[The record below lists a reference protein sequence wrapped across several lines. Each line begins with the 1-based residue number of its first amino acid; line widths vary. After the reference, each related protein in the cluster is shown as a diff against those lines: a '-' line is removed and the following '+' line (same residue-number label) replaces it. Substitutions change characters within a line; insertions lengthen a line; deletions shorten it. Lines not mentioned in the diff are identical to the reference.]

1 MCDTFVHIPSQKSG
15 SVIFGK
21 NSDREPNEA
30 QQIVHYPRKIRVKV
44 SRKATFIELEVP
56 VESYEVILSKPFQI
70 WGAEMGCNEF
80 GVTIGNEAVF
90 TKMPFDKKQ
99 VGLTGMD
106 LLRLSLE
113 ISKTAKDGVDN
124 IIHFLEKYGQD
135 ACGGYMDKNFYYHN
149 SFIIADKN
157 EGYVLETAGRHW
169 IYEKVTGYRA
179 ISNGLSIAEKYDG
192 ISKDAIAFAQ
202 KKGWTKKQE
211 NFNFKKAYSQW
222 LMPKLA
228 GCEYR
233 RNNSEDKG
241 KSFSGFTV
249 ENAIRILRSHGEK
262 EQTFTPEQGNTR
274 SICMH
279 ASGLFTP
286 HQTVGS
292 MVAELRKDK
301 PATVWLT
308 GTSAPCLSLFKP
320 FYFGNDILEEENFIP
335 PSVKADNSY
344 WWQWEKLHRAVLKN
358 YAKSISFLQF
368 KQQELEK
375 SWIKQDKILIQE
387 NWNLIN
393 ARLVSL
399 KAIKESIDVR
409 DYMLSKSIEGNKT
422 KTGFLYSRFW
432 NRLDRQAGITI

>member
-30 QQIVHYPRKIRVKV
+30 QQIVHYPRKFREK
-44 SRKATFIELEVP
+44 SSLKTTYIEVDIP
-56 VESYEVILSKPFQI
+56 NESYEIILSKPFQM

-80 GVTIGNEAVF
+80 GVSIGNEAVF
-90 TKMPFDKKQ
+90 TKMRFDNKQ

-169 IYEKVTGYRA
+169 VYEKVTGYRA
-179 ISNGLSIAEKYDG
+179 ISNGLSIEEKYDG
-192 ISKDAIAFAQ
+192 ISKEAIEFAR
-202 KKGWTKKQE
+202 KKGWTKKNE
-211 NFNFKKAYSQW
+211 TFCFKKAYSQW

-228 GCEYR
+228 ACEYR
-233 RNNSEDKG
+233 RNNSEQTG
-241 KSFSGFTV
+241 KSFSDFSI
-249 ENAIRILRSHGEK
+249 ENAFQVLRSHGENEK
-262 EQTFTPEQGNTR
+262 TFSPEHSNTKN
-274 SICMH
+274 ICMH

-320 FYFGNDILEEENFIP
+320 FYFGNDVLEEENFIP
-335 PSVKADNSY
+335 PSTKADSSY

-358 YAKSISFLQF
+358 YPESASFLQF

-375 SWIKQDKILIQE
+375 SWIKQDRILTQE

-393 ARLVSL
+393 AKQVSL
-399 KAIKESIDVR
+399 KALKDSMEVR
-409 DYMLSKSIEGNKT
+409 DYQLSKTCRNKS
-422 KTGFLYSRFW
+422 GFLYTRFW
-432 NRLDRQAGITI
+432 NRLNRHAGITL